1 MARGTDG
8 YQGRRS
14 LVYPARTGKVRS
26 LIPSLIQQRPPGY
39 TWPLSAVPPQ
49 VADGDDPR

>member
-1 MARGTDG
+1 
-8 YQGRRS
+8 
-14 LVYPARTGKVRS
+14 VYPARTGKVRS